1 MIILHPEFLKTIN
14 SINELKESIAD
25 LLEEKDYLTYY
36 TCRNIEVDYM
46 LKVGFLESKLLELEV
61 KIEKAK
67 KRIKLIESY
76 INEDKP
82 INNEEIENKLSENF
96 SEIESELNEMKKMV
110 NFAFEYCNT
119 DKYEISEDDIKEI
132 RDVYRDV
139 LRKLH
144 PDINPNITPDERRIL
159 FQATQYYE
167 ERNLKFLRSL
177 KSLCIREKTLEETVE
192 IDELEKLQE
201 RKKRYEKIRRN
212 IVRSIT
218 CMKNIFP
225 YNQIEFLK
233 DENEVRKKKDEIN
246 QEIES
251 FNKIYA
257 ELKKIEEEIQKEGK

>member
-36 TCRNIEVDYM
+36 ICRNIEVDYM

-119 DKYEISEDDIKEI
+119 DKYEISEDDITMILADKGPGIADIEKASL
-132 RDVYRDV
+132 V
-139 LRKLH
+139 LCTAVKY
-144 PDINPNITPDERRIL
+144 
-159 FQATQYYE
+159 AA
-167 ERNLKFLRSL
+167 
-177 KSLCIREKTLEETVE
+177 
-192 IDELEKLQE
+192 LEKLLNSYQ
-201 RKKRYEKIRRN
+201 
-212 IVRSIT
+212 
-218 CMKNIFP
+218 
-225 YNQIEFLK
+225 
-233 DENEVRKKKDEIN
+233 
-246 QEIES
+246 
-251 FNKIYA
+251 
-257 ELKKIEEEIQKEGK
+257 

>member
-1 MIILHPEFLKTIN
+1 MIILHPEFLKVIN
-14 SINELKESIAD
+14 NINELKESIAD

-36 TCRNIEVDYM
+36 TCKNIEVDYM

-67 KRIKLIESY
+67 KRIKLIEGY
-76 INEDKP
+76 INEEKE
-82 INNEEIENKLSENF
+82 INNVEIEEKLSKDF
-96 SEIESELNEMKKMV
+96 SEIENELNEMKKMV

-119 DKYEISEDDIKEI
+119 DKYDISEEDIKEI

-144 PDINPNITPDERRIL
+144 PDINPNITADERKIL

-177 KSLCIREKTLEETVE
+177 KSLCIREKTLEETIE

-212 IVRSIT
+212 ILRSIN
-218 CMKNIFP
+218 CMKTIFP
-225 YNQIEFLK
+225 YNQIIFLR
-233 DENEVRKKKDEIN
+233 DENLVKKRKDEIN
-246 QEIES
+246 EEIES
-251 FNKIYA
+251 YNKIYA
-257 ELKKIEEEIQKEGK
+257 ELKKIEEEIQKDAK